1 MKVKVKYEN
10 IEKDYIR
17 KLLELRGIK
26 DIESFLEPS
35 KKLLNDPSKLSYI
48 EKARLLL
55 EEKYKEDSQVLLVID
70 SDADGYC
77 SAAIIYQ
84 YLKEVNSDV
93 NIDYVCHEGKQHG
106 LEDIHKRLD
115 LHNYDLVIVP
125 DAGTNDGIICALYPT
140 TSFLIIDHHEASDGD
155 WIQPDNMIIV
165 NNQMSSSYPNKNL
178 CGGGVTWQFVRY
190 LSKFSGIDVDKYLDL
205 AAVATVGDLMNS
217 TQPENR
223 YIIREGLSNLQNPLL
238 IELTKLRPDKVGNLD
253 DITQYRIGWY
263 ITPLI
268 NGMCRSGRYDEKIR
282 MFEGFVDGDTLIQD
296 TKRGAAEGEMVTR
309 AKTAAREASNAKSR
323 QDSKRKKMTELIEI
337 MMESQDLLDNKILIF
352 ELDEDFADMPSE
364 LNGLIANQL
373 ARKYNRPA
381 LIVRENE
388 NGFLRGSARGVD
400 TIDMPGLKDFF
411 MNSGYFEYARGHQNA
426 HGVSIHVDQKDKFI
440 NWANEELADINM
452 HESSWYVD
460 FIREGSSDD
469 IADIITQ
476 VDLYENIWGTS
487 NPVPKIHVKNITVT
501 SSDVAVMGRNKNT
514 VKITHNGI
522 AYMFFNMNPN
532 EVDDL
537 LKHSVF
543 TLEVVGEMNMN
554 EFRGNF
560 TPQIFVSDYTI
571 EPKDLSF

>member
-1 MKVKVKYEN
+1 MRVKVKYEN
-10 IEKDYIR
+10 IERDYIR

-77 SAAIIYQ
+77 SAAIMYQ

-115 LHNYDLVIVP
+115 LHSYDLVIVP

-155 WIQPDNMIIV
+155 WIQPENMIIV
-165 NNQMSSSYPNKNL
+165 NNQMSSGYPNKNL
-178 CGGGVTWQFVRY
+178 CGGGMTWQFVRY

-426 HGVSIHVDQKDKFI
+426 HGVSIHWGQ
-440 NWANEELADINM
+440 
-452 HESSWYVD
+452 SY
-460 FIREGSSDD
+460 G
-469 IADIITQ
+469 ADIISTC
-476 VDLYENIWGTS
+476 IGTLFG
-487 NPVPKIHVKNITVT
+487 NKIASVIITVSIT
-501 SSDVAVMGRNKNT
+501 LFALSTLLTWSLYGIRCYEYIFGQKT
-514 VKITHNGI
+514 VKMYQIIFILSIIIGACLKLDIVWTIAEILNGFMAIPNLI
-522 AYMFFNMNPN
+522 AIIGLSPIVIKM
-532 EVDDL
+532 
-537 LKHSVF
+537 
-543 TLEVVGEMNMN
+543 T
-554 EFRGNF
+554 R
-560 TPQIFVSDYTI
+560 DYF
-571 EPKDLSF
+571 EK